1 MELFYEPT
9 LRERV
14 LSLDPFYRGF
24 GFAVLESG
32 PTQIADWG
40 IRHCGKVGSRDCAV
54 ALQRMIAR
62 YAPSAI
68 VTEDL
73 REARTLR
80 ARSLRV
86 FITGLSDAADEA
98 SVKLRTYARAD
109 VRAVFE
115 PAGAITKEQIA
126 NVLIARFPEL
136 ESRRPPPRKV
146 WESED
151 SRMAIFDAL
160 SFAVTHFVSGDG

>member
-9 LRERV
+9 HRERV
-14 LSLDPFYRGF
+14 LALDPFYRGF
-24 GFAVLESG
+24 GFAVLESS
-32 PTQIADWG
+32 PTQIVDWG
-40 IRHCGKVGSRDCAV
+40 IRHCGRAGRNTCDR
-54 ALQRMIAR
+54 ALRRMIAR
-62 YAPSAI
+62 YEPSAI

-73 REARTLR
+73 RGARTLR

-86 FITGLSDAADEA
+86 FMSGLSDALDEA
-98 SVKLRTYARAD
+98 SVGLRTYTRTE
-109 VRAVFE
+109 VRTVFE
-115 PAGAITKEQIA
+115 PAGAVTKERIA
-126 NVLIARFPEL
+126 SVLIARFPEL